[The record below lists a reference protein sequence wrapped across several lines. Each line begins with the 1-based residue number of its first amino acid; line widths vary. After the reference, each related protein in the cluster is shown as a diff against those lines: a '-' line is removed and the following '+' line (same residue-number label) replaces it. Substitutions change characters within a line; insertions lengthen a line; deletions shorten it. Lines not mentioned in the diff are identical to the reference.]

1 MTMPVS
7 HALSWMVE
15 CEVSRGV
22 MSVERMARA
31 MVRVTPPVWRSCL
44 EAMRLKRAL
53 SSFGVGPD
61 MMAVGWDG
69 RKGCWFHVT

>member
-1 MTMPVS
+1 
-7 HALSWMVE
+7 
-15 CEVSRGV
+15 
-22 MSVERMARA
+22 MARA